1 MKSDDLCGFGW
12 ISQIP
17 GPGDQATCGGLWRR
31 VATNGN
37 RVLPLSN
44 HLFEESEP
52 VFEESE
58 PGSFNLAGGLD

>member
-1 MKSDDLCGFGW
+1 MKIDDLYGFGW

-17 GPGDQATCGGLWRR
+17 GPGGQAGCEALWRP
-31 VATNGN
+31 VATNGA

-44 HLFEESEP
+44 HL
-52 VFEESE
+52 FEESE